1 MRDRIEEIWVMAYEA
16 ALKGQHSQDLNKA
29 LEYADQAVDAF
40 KMSTC
45 IVPLPGRKTG
55 ANASS

>member
-1 MRDRIEEIWVMAYEA
+1 MAYEA